1 MMELMDDLLIK
12 CNECGKEMK
21 ICRDDF
27 DFESC
32 SYDHGDNGMGDEIEY
47 YCNENISCSEC
58 GNEINIKISGYEYP
72 VGAFNNETCEISGGE
87 FLEKPHMT
95 VVYSDDGPDWDD

>member
-12 CNECGKEMK
+12 CDDCDNEMK

-47 YCNENISCSEC
+47 YCNENISCSKC
-58 GNEINIKISGYEYP
+58 GRKINIKISGYEYP
-72 VGAFNNETCEISGGE
+72 VGAFNNETCEINGGE

-95 VVYSDDGPDWDD
+95 VVYSDDDPDWDD